1 MPPFLAWFP
10 FTIAHST
17 MNDNLEALLFLLR
30 LPCLLIFRIFH
41 RSKPPPSEPSI
52 QSREAALKR
61 IESNE
66 PTPLPKI
73 RPRTLTL
80 TNLHQSD
87 EATTCC
93 SSQAVGE
100 VVQRSIPPFFK
111 LPLEVR
117 QMIYTEVLGGETLHI
132 VRKHKRLGFLR
143 CRALRPDECPTRSC
157 LGSVD
162 GDGVWTRGLSGKEQT
177 DGGLLD
183 LPLVS
188 RRMYVGVSNFPL
200 ASFIDRLITSSTY
213 SKALR

>member
-10 FTIAHST
+10 FAIAQST

-30 LPCLLIFRIFH
+30 LPCLLIFRIFYL
-41 RSKPPPSEPSI
+41 SKPPPSKPST

-80 TNLHQSD
+80 TTLHQSD
-87 EATTCC
+87 EDTAYY

-100 VVQRSIPPFFK
+100 VVQRAIPPFFK

-132 VRKHKRLGFLR
+132 LRQHKRLGFLR
-143 CRALRPDECPTRSC
+143 CRALRPDDCPKRSC
-157 LGSVD
+157 LG
-162 GDGVWTRGLSGKEQT
+162 GDGVWTRGLSGKVQM
-177 DGGLLD
+177 DGGVLS

-200 ASFIDRLITSSTY
+200 ASFIDRLITLSTY
-213 SKALR
+213 SKAYAKK